1 MYRINNKFGTD
12 PEVFIYK
19 ENIETEF
26 GNIPNIIPPAAL
38 IDDYGFPWEWLN
50 GKKVL
55 YKDDGFQW
63 SEDGAAIEMQI
74 APVTT
79 KHNFY
84 NRVAEGLIGLQKYLK
99 PYELNIASTP
109 VAYFDL
115 DKYWKERNEDFRMC
129 VIFGCDP
136 DMFPTIYYEMGLE
149 EDEFVKEI
157 DASEHSF
164 RYGGA
169 HVHLQA
175 PIRMPKIYFP
185 TWEYA
190 AIVFDFIVGLAN
202 TCFPRTDTEIV
213 AEKARLE
220 HYGRPGRIRLQDY
233 DVENDIYG
241 IEYRVMSNSWLGN
254 HDKTY
259 VLLNCMDL
267 AASIVTQGFGE
278 AFYKE
283 HSDRFS
289 DMYNSVV
296 NFDQESAVKLHNNS
310 LEWLNATKILDK
322 NLNSELQLLE

>member
-1 MYRINNKFGTD
+1 MYRINNTFGTD

-19 ENIETEF
+19 EDIKTKF

-38 IDDYGFPWEWLN
+38 IDDYGFPWEWLD

-55 YKDDGFQW
+55 YRGDGFQW

-79 KHNFY
+79 KANFHKIVW
-84 NRVAEGLIGLQKYLK
+84 NGLHELYRYMKPFDLK
-99 PYELNIASTP
+99 IASTP
-109 VAYFDL
+109 VAHFDL
-115 DKYWKERNEDFRMC
+115 SKYWEGRGEDFRMC

-149 EDEFVKEI
+149 EDEFVEEI
-157 DASEHSF
+157 DVSKHSF

-169 HVHLQA
+169 HVHIQA
-175 PIRMPKIYFP
+175 PNRLPRIYFP

-202 TCFPRTDTEIV
+202 TCFPRTDEEIV

-241 IEYRVMSNSWLGN
+241 IEYRVMSNSWLCN
-254 HDKTY
+254 QAKTY
-259 VLLNCMDL
+259 TLLNCMDL
-267 AASIVTQGFGE
+267 ASSIITQDFGE
-278 AFYKE
+278 AFYRE
-283 HSDRFS
+283 HSDKFV
-289 DMYNSVV
+289 DMYNSIV
-296 NFDQESAVKLHNNS
+296 NFDQESAVKLHNES
-310 LEWLNATKILDK
+310 LGWLNATKILDK
-322 NLNSELQLLE
+322 NLNSEFQLLE